1 MFRDKIISFTIIGL
15 LLAATAQGEVF
26 KWTDED
32 GKVHYSDKP
41 AKDSEQ
47 LQIREAGDPGTGVSV
62 EQREERRRK
71 LLQAFEEDR
80 AKKNEQEEKQKKIQ
94 ARKQRD
100 CVVAKDRLKN
110 YEKSSRLYN
119 LDNKGN
125 RVILSDA
132 ERQVTID
139 RLRSQIEKHCR

>member
-1 MFRDKIISFTIIGL
+1 
-15 LLAATAQGEVF
+15 
-26 KWTDED
+26 
-32 GKVHYSDKP
+32 
-41 AKDSEQ
+41 
-47 LQIREAGDPGTGVSV
+47 V